1 MGTAIDVRPRP
12 TRTATNEID
21 VVLSDHVDD
30 VDDALMVVHHGFVAA
45 GYTEPRP
52 SGRRMHPSYLNPGTR
67 FALARIE
74 DEPVGT
80 VAMVSDGPFGL
91 PCERAFAEEVDTLRM
106 RGSVHEVGSLVV
118 DAQWRRHT
126 RRIFLHIMATMVRL
140 VLDFDDDDSVVM
152 AMAPET
158 ARFTGGMFGATPLA
172 DPRPLFGAPAVL
184 LRTSRPQLLDCFAE
198 AATSGR
204 RELRRMVLDPDPE
217 WLDVRLCGD
226 PFPREWWEPLLEE
239 EGTAARLRNQL
250 AILRKAPCG

>member
-1 MGTAIDVRPRP
+1 MGTAIDVRPRH
-12 TRTATNEID
+12 TRTETTGIS
-21 VVLSDHVDD
+21 VILSDHVDD

-67 FALARIE
+67 FALARID

-80 VAMVSDGPFGL
+80 VAMVNDGPFGL

-106 RGSVHEVGSLVV
+106 RGAVHEVGSLVV

-126 RRIFLHIMATMVRL
+126 RSIFLHMMATMVRV
-140 VLDFDDDDSVVM
+140 VLEFDDDDSVVL
-152 AMAPET
+152 AVAPET
-158 ARFTGGMFGATPLA
+158 ARFTGGMFGAEPLT

-184 LRTSRPQLLDCFAE
+184 LRTSRRRLLECFA
-198 AATSGR
+198 APATSGR
-204 RELRRMVLDPDPE
+204 RELRRMVLDPDPG
-217 WLDVRLCGD
+217 WLDVRLCGGSLPSD
-226 PFPREWWEPLLEE
+226 WWEPLLEE
-239 EGTAARLRNQL
+239 EGTAARLRNQW